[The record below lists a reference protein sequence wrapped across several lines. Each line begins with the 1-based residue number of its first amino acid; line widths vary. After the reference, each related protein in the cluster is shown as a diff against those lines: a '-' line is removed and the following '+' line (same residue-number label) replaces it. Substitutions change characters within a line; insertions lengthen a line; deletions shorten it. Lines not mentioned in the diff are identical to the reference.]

1 VSDWRGRLLHR
12 TQQTF
17 SSLAVRNY
25 RLFFLG
31 QLVSVTGT
39 WMQTVAQS
47 FLVLQLTHSGSV
59 LGLVTAA
66 RFGSLFLLG
75 PWGGLIAD
83 RLDKRRVL
91 YVTQTLSGL
100 LALAFGVLITVHE
113 MRLWVVFLL
122 ASLLGLVNVFDIPA
136 RQAMI
141 SELVPR
147 EQLSNAVTLN
157 SITINMARIFG
168 AAVGG
173 VVAGAWGL
181 AVCFDLNAVS
191 FFAILAT
198 LALMSRA
205 EMAPAIPQLRE
216 RGQLRAGFRYVRST
230 PELLVPLLMITVVGA
245 LAWEFQVS
253 LPLLAQRTFHGGP
266 LAYGLMTSVMGVGA
280 VIGGLLTA
288 SRPHQGSRG
297 LSIAAISWGVAIT
310 LAALAP
316 TLPVEYVVLLFVG
329 YGSIRFNALGKTTL
343 QLATVPVMRGR
354 VMALWALAWQGS
366 TPIGGPVIG
375 WISQEF
381 GPRWSLLAGGLPT
394 LAVGL
399 AALPILAR
407 LDRGAATDAPDVD
420 PLLTRPETL

>member
-1 VSDWRGRLLHR
+1 
-12 TQQTF
+12 
-17 SSLAVRNY
+17 
-25 RLFFLG
+25 
-31 QLVSVTGT
+31 
-39 WMQTVAQS
+39 
-47 FLVLQLTHSGSV
+47 
-59 LGLVTAA
+59 
-66 RFGSLFLLG
+66 
-75 PWGGLIAD
+75 
-83 RLDKRRVL
+83 
-91 YVTQTLSGL
+91 
-100 LALAFGVLITVHE
+100 

-191 FFAILAT
+191 FFGILAT

-230 PELLVPLLMITVVGA
+230 PGLLVPLLMITVVGA

-329 YGSIRFNALGKTTL
+329 YGSIR
-343 QLATVPVMRGR
+343 GR